1 MNKLSII
8 LKQNLK
14 NFTNMKKRLYI
25 LLIFFIIT
33 SCAKNKNNHDIGFYF
48 WRSQLQL
55 NAEEQQLLSESKSPF
70 LYTRFFDIVKQN
82 DAFIATAVLK
92 INPDFKSDKKIV
104 PVIFITNETWLNITE
119 PQIEFLANKIA
130 NQLLETEKQNPIKLA
145 NEIQIDSDW
154 TVSTKDDYFRFLS
167 ALKKASG
174 KEITCTLR
182 LHQVKDKKLTG
193 IPPVDKLYLMC
204 YATSSPLENT
214 DVNSIL
220 DVKLLK
226 SYLKNIDDYPKKLDI
241 ALPIY
246 SWGIVSNHLGKK
258 KLINAVSVVDL
269 KNNANFKK
277 LNDTTYEVLK
287 DDFYFGVYLSK
298 GFTIKVEEINPLS
311 LKESLDF
318 IEAKL
323 NYPYQI
329 IYYHLDSRFT
339 KNYPD
344 LLTTK

>member
-1 MNKLSII
+1 MKL
-8 LKQNLK
+8 LKFLS
-14 NFTNMKKRLYI
+14 L
-25 LLIFFIIT
+25 LLIIF
-33 SCAKNKNNHDIGFYF
+33 SCSKNKNHHDIGFYF

-55 NAEEQQLLSESKSPF
+55 NPEEQQLLSASKSPF

-119 PQIEFLANKIA
+119 PQIEFLANKIS
-130 NQLLETEKQNPIKLA
+130 NQLLETEKQNPIQLA

-154 TVSTKDDYFRFLS
+154 TITTKDDYFKFLS

-182 LHQVKDKKLTG
+182 LHQVKDKKSTG
-193 IPPVDKLYLMC
+193 IPSVDKLYLMC

-226 SYLKNIDDYPKKLDI
+226 SYLKNINDYPKKLDI

-258 KLINAVSVVDL
+258 KLINAVSIVEL
-269 KNNANFKK
+269 ENNPNFKR
-277 LNDTTYEVLK
+277 LNRTTFEVLT

-298 GFTIKVEEINPLS
+298 GFTIKVEEIDPLS

-318 IEAKL
+318 IAGKL
-323 NYPYQI
+323 DYPYQI

-339 KNYPD
+339 KNYTD
-344 LLTTK
+344 LLITK

>member
-1 MNKLSII
+1 MVI
-8 LKQNLK
+8 
-14 NFTNMKKRLYI
+14 
-25 LLIFFIIT
+25 
-33 SCAKNKNNHDIGFYF
+33 SCSKNKNNHDVGFYF

-55 NAEEQQLLSESKSPF
+55 NTDEQQLLSASKSPF

-82 DAFIATAVLK
+82 DAFIATGVLK

-104 PVIFITNETWLNITE
+104 PVIFITNETWQNITE
-119 PQIEFLANKIA
+119 SQIDFLANKISH
-130 NQLLETEKQNPIKLA
+130 QLLETEKQNPIKLA

-154 TVSTKDDYFRFLS
+154 TVSTKDDYFKFLYS
-167 ALKKASG
+167 LKKVSG

-182 LHQVKDKKLTG
+182 LHQVKDKKTTG

-214 DVNSIL
+214 NVNSIL

-226 SYLKNIDDYPKKLDI
+226 SYLKNINDYPKKLDI

-246 SWGIVSNHLGKK
+246 SWGIVTNHLGKK
-258 KLINAVSVVDL
+258 KLINAVSIVEL
-269 KNNANFKK
+269 ENNPNFKK
-277 LNDTTYEVLK
+277 LNHTTFEVLK

-298 GFTIKVEEINPLS
+298 GFTIKVEEIDPLS
-311 LKESLDF
+311 LKETLNF
-318 IEAKL
+318 IDEKL

-344 LLTTK
+344 LLKTK